1 MDNAFEKRIRA
12 YALMVKR
19 MQKTGAKQSKAV
31 PVKRP
36 VTAGLK

>member
-19 MQKTGAKQSKAV
+19 MQKTGGKQDKAV

-36 VTAGLK
+36 ATASLR